1 MHIVGVSFD
10 LPETTMK
17 WVENQQFPFEVWT
30 DTDRA
35 LALAYGAAAG
45 PEDARPKRISV
56 LLDAQ
61 GELLRTYGDV
71 SVQAHPAD
79 VLEDVTRIYGPN

>member
-1 MHIVGVSFD
+1 VHIVGVSFD
-10 LPETTMK
+10 LPEATMK

-35 LALAYGAAAG
+35 LALAYGAAAT

-61 GELLRTYGDV
+61 GELVATYGDV

-79 VLEDVTRIYGPN
+79 VLEDVTRIYGAK